1 MPATDT
7 MDRVTIH
14 LKTDRPVRDRLLGTL
29 RMRGI
34 TMQDFFDDLM
44 QTLVEKP
51 ERIQEITDWMAD
63 VPKATRK
70 APGRPVRVA
79 S

>member
-1 MPATDT
+1 MPAIDT

-14 LKTDRPVRDRLLGTL
+14 LKTERPVRDRLLGTL

-44 QTLVEKP
+44 QTLVEQP
-51 ERIQEITDWMAD
+51 ERIQEITAWTAD
-63 VPKATRK
+63 VPKAQRK
-70 APGRPVRVA
+70 SPGRPVKTA

>member
-1 MPATDT
+1 MPAIET

-14 LKTDRPVRDRLLGTL
+14 LKTNRPVRDRLLGTL

-44 QTLVEKP
+44 QTLVERP

-63 VPKATRK
+63 VPKAPRK
-70 APGRPVRVA
+70 SPGRPVRV
-79 S
+79 

>member
-7 MDRVTIH
+7 VDRVTIH

-34 TMQDFFDDLM
+34 TMQDFFEDLM
-44 QTLVEKP
+44 HTLVEKP
-51 ERIQEITDWMAD
+51 ERIQEITDWMAGTE
-63 VPKATRK
+63 KAPRR
-70 APGRPVRVA
+70 APGRPVRV
-79 S
+79 

>member
-44 QTLVEKP
+44 QTLVERP

-63 VPKATRK
+63 MPRTPRR
-70 APGRPVRVA
+70 APGRPARV
-79 S
+79 

>member
-1 MPATDT
+1 MSAIDT

-44 QTLVEKP
+44 QTLVERP
-51 ERIQEITDWMAD
+51 ERIQEITDWMTD
-63 VPKATRK
+63 LPKAPRK
-70 APGRPVRVA
+70 SPGRPVRVA